1 VSRVFVT
8 GMGIIS
14 AIGETL
20 AENHLAL
27 MAGKCGIGMSSR
39 LASRYSGILPFGEVA
54 LETDDLKEK
63 LHATEPGITRT
74 TLLALRAFA
83 DALADANLTERE
95 LSDPG
100 TALVGATTIG
110 GMCLTDELYRD
121 ATEVCDGSPYLA
133 SYDCASVHLYLQS
146 RYNMKGPATTI
157 NTACSSSANAIQ
169 FGARLIRNGLARRAI
184 VGGADSLAKFT
195 INGFNAL
202 QILSP
207 GICRPFDRDRAGLN
221 LGEGAAFLVL
231 EAGDE
236 LGQGPGG
243 LAQGPG
249 GLAQGPDGLAQGPD
263 GLAHKRVYAELTGY
277 CNVNDAHH
285 PSSLSAE
292 GDGPYL
298 AMKGA
303 LESARLNAGE
313 IDFIN
318 AHGTG
323 TENNDA
329 AESAAMVRL
338 FGEPPAFASTKSNT
352 GHTLGASGAIEAV
365 FSVFNL
371 IHQELY
377 GSLNFSEP
385 IAASGLRPVQSYQK
399 KQVRHVL
406 SNSFGFG
413 GNCTSLVFS
422 KIN

>member
-20 AENHLAL
+20 AENRLAL
-27 MAGKCGIGMSSR
+27 TAGKCGISLHSR
-39 LASRYSGILPFGEVA
+39 LESRYSGLLPFGEVGSG
-54 LETDDLKEK
+54 TDELKKK
-63 LHATEPGITRT
+63 LQAADPGITRT
-74 TLLALRAFA
+74 TLLALHAFA
-83 DALADANLTERE
+83 DALADAGLTEQD

-100 TALVGATTIG
+100 TALIGATTVG

-121 ATEVCDGSPYLA
+121 ATGVCDGSPFLS
-133 SYDCASVHLYLQS
+133 SYDCASVLLYLQS
-146 RYNMKGPATTI
+146 RYKMKGPATTI

-195 INGFNAL
+195 VNGFNAL

-207 GICRPFDRDRAGLN
+207 GACRPFDRDRDGLN

-231 EAGDE
+231 EGEDV
-236 LGQGPGG
+236 
-243 LAQGPG
+243 LAQGRDVLAQG
-249 GLAQGPDGLAQGPD
+249 RDGSAQGPDA
-263 GLAHKRVYAELTGY
+263 LAHKRVYAELTGY

-303 LESARLNAGE
+303 LESARLDADQ

-338 FGEPPAFASTKSNT
+338 FGEPPPFASTKSNT

-371 IHQELY
+371 FHQELY
-377 GSLNFSEP
+377 GSLNFHEP
-385 IAASGLRPVQSYQK
+385 ITATGLRPLQSYQK

-422 KIN
+422 NIN

>member
-27 MAGKCGIGMSSR
+27 IAGKCGIGLSSR
-39 LASRYSGILPFGEVA
+39 LASRYSGILPFGEVK
-54 LETDDLKEK
+54 LGTDDLKEK

-83 DALADANLTERE
+83 DALADANLTDRD

-100 TALVGATTIG
+100 TALVGATTVG

-121 ATEVCDGSPYLA
+121 ATGECDGSPFLA

-146 RYNMKGPATTI
+146 RYKMKGPATTI

-207 GICRPFDRDRAGLN
+207 GTCRPFDRDRDGLN
-221 LGEGAAFLVL
+221 LGEGAAYLVL
-231 EAGDE
+231 EGEDE
-236 LGQGPGG
+236 LVQGQDGLVQGRDGLVQGPN
-243 LAQGPG
+243 
-249 GLAQGPDGLAQGPD
+249 

-303 LESARLNAGE
+303 LESAGLETGQ

-338 FGEPPAFASTKSNT
+338 FGDPPAFASTKSNT

-365 FSVFNL
+365 FSIFNL

-385 IAASGLRPVQSYQK
+385 ITATGLRPVQSYQK